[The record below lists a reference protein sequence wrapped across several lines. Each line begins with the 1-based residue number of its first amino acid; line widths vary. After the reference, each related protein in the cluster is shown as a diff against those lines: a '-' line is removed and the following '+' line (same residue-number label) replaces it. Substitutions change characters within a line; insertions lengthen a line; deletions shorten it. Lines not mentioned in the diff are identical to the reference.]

1 MVGSAEALAE
11 VDQLRDT
18 LERYH
23 LFHFT
28 RAALLRELGRYDE
41 ATTADTRALELTANR
56 AERALLAER
65 LAGPRPVDSIA

>member
-65 LAGPRPVDSIA
+65 LAGPRPLDSIA